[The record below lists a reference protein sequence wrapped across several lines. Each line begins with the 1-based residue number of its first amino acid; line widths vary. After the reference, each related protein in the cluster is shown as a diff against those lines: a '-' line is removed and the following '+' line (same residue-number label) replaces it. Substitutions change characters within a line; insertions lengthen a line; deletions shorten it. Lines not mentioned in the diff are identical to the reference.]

1 MVVNPNPTNHDG
13 AGQPAAPAIQMSHQ
27 TNPCPIDATPG
38 AEAFD
43 DKFLSMTEGEFEDF
57 LAIAVEGYA
66 DAMET
71 PASDIR
77 TFRQAGVMTASKG
90 LVVRIGDAEFQV
102 AIVRRR

>member
-1 MVVNPNPTNHDG
+1 
-13 AGQPAAPAIQMSHQ
+13 MSHQ
-27 TNPCPIDATPG
+27 TDPRPTAAPD

-71 PASDIR
+71 PATDIR
-77 TFRQAGVMTASKG
+77 TFRDAGVMTGNKG

-102 AIVRRR
+102 TIVRSR